1 MKNTVIDQNA
11 VLEALQDHPGEAFE
25 LLKKSFMKMAL
36 RTALDQNG
44 GNIMAAARQLGIT
57 RNTMYIW
64 LEK

>member
-11 VLEALQDHPGEAFE
+11 VLQALQDYPREAFE
-25 LLKKSFMKMAL
+25 ILKKDFMKMVL
-36 RTALDQNG
+36 QTALDQNQ
-44 GNIMAAARQLGIT
+44 GNIMAASRQLGIT

>member
-11 VLEALQDHPGEAFE
+11 VLQALQDHPGEAFE
-25 LLKKSFMKMAL
+25 LLKKDLMKVAL
-36 RTALDQNG
+36 QTALDQNQ
-44 GNIMAAARQLGIT
+44 GNIMAASRQLGIT